1 MNITGA
7 PMQTIPFVDLKA
19 QYQTLKKEMD
29 QAILDL
35 VGSTQFIL
43 GEDVTRFE
51 QEFSAYCNVKHTVAV
66 SSGTEA
72 LILALRALEIG
83 PGDEVIVPANT
94 FIATALAVSYV
105 GAKPVFVDADDQN
118 YNMDPEHVVR
128 AITPQTKAMMP
139 VHLYGQP
146 ADMTPLLK
154 IAKEHKLYVV
164 EDACQ
169 AHGAEYKGKR
179 VGGIGD
185 IAAFSFYPGKNLGAY
200 GDAGAVTTNNK
211 KLFERV
217 TLLHNYGQKVKYHHL
232 VKGTNS
238 RLDTLQAAILRVKLP
253 HLDQWNSRR
262 QEIAQQ
268 YAQGLANLAITLPVI
283 DKNRTHVF
291 HIYAILTS
299 KRDKLQQ
306 YLQERGIGAQI
317 HYPVPIHLQKAYAEL
332 RYGKGDFPVSEYLAN
347 HELSL
352 PMYAEMTDKQI
363 QTVITSVR
371 DFFAEKK

>member
-1 MNITGA
+1 
-7 PMQTIPFVDLKA
+7 MQAIPFVDLKA

-51 QEFSAYCNVKHTVAV
+51 QEFSAYCGVKHTVAV

-105 GAKPVFVDADDQN
+105 GATPVLVDADDQN
-118 YNMDPEHVVR
+118 YNMDPEYVVR
-128 AITPQTKAMMP
+128 AITVKTKAIMP

-154 IAKEHKLYVV
+154 IAKEHKLFIV

-169 AHGAEYKGKR
+169 AHGAAYKGKR

-200 GDAGAVTTNNK
+200 GDGGAVTTNNK
-211 KLFERV
+211 KLFDRV
-217 TLLHNYGQKVKYHHL
+217 TLLHNYGQKKKYHHL

-238 RLDTLQAAILRVKLP
+238 RLDTLQASILRVKLP
-253 HLDQWNSRR
+253 HLDGWNSRR
-262 QEIAQQ
+262 QEIATI
-268 YAQGLANLAITLPVI
+268 YAQGLANLPITLPVT

-291 HIYAILTS
+291 HIYAILTP

-306 YLQERGIGAQI
+306 HLSEKGISAQI

-332 RYGKGDFPVSEYLAN
+332 LHGKGDFPVSEYLAT

-352 PMYAEMTDKQI
+352 PMYAEMTDRQV
-363 QTVITSVR
+363 QTVIKSVR
-371 DFFAEKK
+371 DFFIEKKELNY

>member
-1 MNITGA
+1 
-7 PMQTIPFVDLKA
+7 MQMIPFVDLKA
-19 QYQTLKKEMD
+19 QYQSLKKEMD
-29 QAILDL
+29 KAILDL

-43 GEDVTRFE
+43 GEDVTLFE
-51 QEFSAYCNVKHTVAV
+51 QEFSKYCDVKHTVAV

-105 GAKPVFVDADDQN
+105 GATPVLVDADDQN

-128 AITPQTKAMMP
+128 AITPKTKAIMP

-146 ADMTPLLK
+146 ADMSLLLK
-154 IAKEHKLYVV
+154 IAKEHKLFVV

-200 GDAGAVTTNNK
+200 GDGGAVTTNNK
-211 KLFERV
+211 KLFDRV
-217 TLLHNYGQKVKYHHL
+217 TLLHNYGQKIKYHHL

-238 RLDTLQAAILRVKLP
+238 RLDTLQASILRVKLP
-253 HLDQWNSRR
+253 HLDRWNSRR
-262 QEIAQQ
+262 QEIARM
-268 YAQGLANLAITLPVI
+268 YSQGLANLPVTLPAI
-283 DKNRTHVF
+283 DKNSTHVF
-291 HIYAILTS
+291 HIYAILTP
-299 KRDKLQQ
+299 KREKLQKH
-306 YLQERGIGAQI
+306 LQENGISAQI

-332 RYGKGDFPVSEYLAN
+332 LHGKGDFPVSEYLAN

-352 PMYAEMTDKQI
+352 PMYAEMTDTQV
-363 QTVITSVR
+363 QVVINCVR
-371 DFFAEKK
+371 DFFSEK